1 MLMGADTDLQ
11 TTWPSEP
18 AGPPPVRR
26 HPLDLFKELP
36 VLVVLAFA
44 LALLMKTFLIQ
55 MFFIPSESMVPTLE
69 TGDRVAV
76 NKLAYR
82 FREPRR
88 GEVIV
93 FVARPDEREKSL
105 LTRVRE
111 FLTDGLGATRPEEE
125 DFIKRIIGLPGET
138 IEVTKKHVFITTTD
152 GERLRL
158 KEPYIRLE
166 GQNFRTFGPFEI
178 PEDTYFVMGDNRNNS
193 SDSRVSFPG
202 PIPRERI
209 IGKAFVKIWPPTR
222 VGTLRQADYDD
233 AKVVPK
239 KKKSG
244 SKAARAPEAA
254 PVVLPLVAGTAIA
267 LGGRTGRCSRAR
279 RAR

>member
-1 MLMGADTDLQ
+1 MALMRTDDELQ
-11 TTWPSEP
+11 ASWPTES
-18 AGPPPVRR
+18 AGPPPRR
-26 HPLDLFKELP
+26 RRPTDLFRELP
-36 VLVVLAFA
+36 VLVVLAFG
-44 LALLMKTFLIQ
+44 LALLMKTFLLQ
-55 MFFIPSESMVPTLE
+55 MFYIPSASMEPTLHGC
-69 TGDRVAV
+69 TGCKGDRVAV

-93 FVARPDEREKSL
+93 FVARPDDRERGF
-105 LTRVRE
+105 LTRVKD

-138 IEVTKKHVFITTTD
+138 IRVTRTDVIIRTVD
-152 GERLRL
+152 GERLVL
-158 KEPYIRLE
+158 DEPYIRLE
-166 GQNFRTFGPFEI
+166 GENVRTFGPFTI

-222 VGTLRQADYDD
+222 IDLIEQPDYDG
-233 AKVVPK
+233 APAEGTAAGPGVPALMP
-239 KKKSG
+239 
-244 SKAARAPEAA
+244 AA
-254 PVVLPLVAGTAIA
+254 LVAAVA
-267 LGGRTGRCSRAR
+267 VR
-279 RAR
+279 RARP